1 MTQAPL
7 QRSYDR
13 GVYSDVTAVPVG
25 HVLDWEDKTAAQ
37 QPTWGDPA
45 ALAEV
50 LTTLSNYPPL
60 VFAGECDALRNRL
73 GAAAQG
79 KAFVLQGGDC
89 AETLSGVTGP
99 NIRDRIKTILQMAVV
114 LTYGAGMPIVKVGR
128 IAGQFAKPR
137 SSGDE
142 TRDGVTLPAYR
153 GDMVNGF
160 EFTHEAREHNPDRLL
175 RAYHAS
181 SATLN
186 LVRAFT
192 EGGFADLRSVHMW
205 NKGFL
210 SGPAQARYEV
220 MAGEIDRAIR
230 FLEASGVADSEQM
243 RRVEFYSSHEALVLD
258 YERAMVRR
266 DSRTGKPYT
275 TSGHFVWVGER
286 TRDLDQAHIDF
297 VSRVHNPIGVKL
309 GPTATRETVLELI
322 DKLDPDRTPGRLT
335 FITRMGAGRIG
346 EILPGLLDSVRD
358 EAAHVTWICDPM
370 HGNTFTS
377 ASGYKTRRFEDVV
390 GEVRGF
396 FEAHRQV
403 GTWPGGIHVELT
415 GNDVT
420 ECVGGSHPVDLDDLG
435 LRYETLCDPRLNHQ
449 QSLELAFQVA
459 EMLEQ
464 GTR

>member
-1 MTQAPL
+1 VST
-7 QRSYDR
+7 
-13 GVYSDVTAVPVG
+13 DVTGVPVG
-25 HVLDWEDKTAAQ
+25 HAFDWPDLPARQ
-37 QPTWGDPA
+37 QPTWPDAP
-45 ALAEV
+45 ALAEA
-50 LTTLSNYPPL
+50 LATLSHYPPL

-73 GAAAQG
+73 AAASRG

-99 NIRDRIKTILQMAVV
+99 NIRDRIKTVLQMAVV

-128 IAGQFAKPR
+128 MAGQFAKPR
-137 SSGDE
+137 SVDTE

-160 EFTHEAREHNPDRLL
+160 EFTQEARRHDPERLL

-192 EGGFADLRSVHMW
+192 DGGFADLRSVHLW

-210 SGPAQARYEV
+210 SGPAQSRYEQ

-230 FLEASGVADSEQM
+230 FLEASGVADAEEL
-243 RRVEFYSSHEALVLD
+243 RRVAFYASHEALVLD

-266 DSRTGKPYT
+266 DSRTGLPYD
-275 TSGHFVWVGER
+275 TSGHFLWVGER
-286 TRDLDQAHIDF
+286 TRDLDGAHVDF

-309 GPTATRETVLELI
+309 GPRATREDVLRLI
-322 DKLDPDRTPGRLT
+322 EKLDPEREPGRLT
-335 FITRMGAGRIG
+335 FITRMGADRIG
-346 EILPGLLDSVRD
+346 DLLPALLESVRE
-358 EAAHVTWICDPM
+358 EAGAITWVCDPM

-377 ASGYKTRRFEDVV
+377 PSGHKTRRFDDVV
-390 GEVRGF
+390 EEVRGF
-396 FEAHRQV
+396 FAAHQQV
-403 GTWPGGIHVELT
+403 GTWAGGIHVELT

-420 ECVGGSHPVDLDDLG
+420 ECVGGSGAVDLDDLG

-449 QSLELAFQVA
+449 QSLELAFLVA